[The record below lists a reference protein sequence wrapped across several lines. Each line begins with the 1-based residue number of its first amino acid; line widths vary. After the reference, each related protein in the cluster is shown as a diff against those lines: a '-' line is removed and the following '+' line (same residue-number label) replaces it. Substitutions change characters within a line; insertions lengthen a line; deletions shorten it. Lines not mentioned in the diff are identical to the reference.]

1 MGGGVGLGEGFD
13 VGGDV
18 EPGVEVAGGVEPA
31 LVGVALGVAP
41 AAGTGAVR
49 RDLKPAEVGPFIR
62 AALLA
67 APPGQWRRYLDVM
80 LDGLRA

>member
-41 AAGTGAVR
+41 AAGVEPGDVFATAVG
-49 RDLKPAEVGPFIR
+49 D
-62 AALLA
+62 AAATPDTTRSPVCAWHAFFQQILTT
-67 APPGQWRRYLDVM
+67 
-80 LDGLRA
+80 